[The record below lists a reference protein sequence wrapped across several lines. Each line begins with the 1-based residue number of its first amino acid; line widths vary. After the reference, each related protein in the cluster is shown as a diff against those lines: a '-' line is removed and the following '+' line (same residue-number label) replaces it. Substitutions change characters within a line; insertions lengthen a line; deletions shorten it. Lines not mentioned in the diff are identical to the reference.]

1 MYRTCSLRCVK
12 HHKTRIG
19 CSGERDR
26 AAFIATKEFR
36 EEDLLS
42 DYTLLE
48 ELARKAEELAKEEAA
63 AQKKKWNNQDGALKY
78 KVRLLKITWKNTITK
93 DSLSLK
99 SSSSFS
105 TSLS

>member
-1 MYRTCSLRCVK
+1 MRCVK

-26 AAFIATKEFR
+26 AAFISTKEFR

-78 KVRLLKITWKNTITK
+78 KVRLLKNLEKHHHVLSSTK

-99 SSSSFS
+99 SSSIS

>member
-1 MYRTCSLRCVK
+1 MYSYRTCSLRCVK

-63 AQKKKWNNQDGALKY
+63 ATKKKWNNQDGAFKY
-78 KVRLLKITWKNTITK
+78 KVRL
-93 DSLSLK
+93 SLEK
-99 SSSSFS
+99 Q
-105 TSLS
+105 